1 MIRKEI
7 QNDTN
12 SKLILKIETGTARC
26 AKHRGAPVTG
36 LRVDWVLKFNCSS
49 HGGRDSRSADEM
61 MSREICQ
68 PQLQPPNCHLSVL
81 PHLAC
86 NELQI
91 YCGGTKLAALRF
103 IFRLRES
110 FSCRIN

>member
-1 MIRKEI
+1 MWIVSEVV
-7 QNDTN
+7 
-12 SKLILKIETGTARC
+12 
-26 AKHRGAPVTG
+26 RGG
-36 LRVDWVLKFNCSS
+36 LDDSTLLS
-49 HGGRDSRSADEM
+49 HGGRHDSRSADEM

-68 PQLQPPNCHLSVL
+68 PQLQPPNCHLSGL

-103 IFRLRES
+103 NFRLRES